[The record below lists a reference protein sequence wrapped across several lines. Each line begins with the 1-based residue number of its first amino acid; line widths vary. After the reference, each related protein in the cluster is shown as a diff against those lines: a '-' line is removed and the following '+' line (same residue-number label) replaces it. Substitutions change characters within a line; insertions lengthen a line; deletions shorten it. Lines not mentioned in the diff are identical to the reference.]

1 MLTVPNVISLIRI
14 AILMPLFVVVLLAW
28 GSPLWALI
36 IAAVLAATDYL
47 DGYIARRFNQV
58 TILGRALDP
67 IADRVSQIVISA
79 AMVIGGYLQ
88 VWMAITVVACD
99 LVLAFALIVKRR
111 RRPIPVRW
119 IGRIRTLLLMV
130 GMPLV
135 LLVAAVA
142 PKDVLLVDGALV
154 VVGAGVVLH
163 AIADLTYAVSVARN
177 TDRDVKDAHPVV

>member
-1 MLTVPNVISLIRI
+1 
-14 AILMPLFVVVLLAW
+14 LAW
-28 GSPLWALI
+28 KSPGWALI
-36 IAAVLAATDYL
+36 IAAILAATDYL
-47 DGYIARRFNQV
+47 DGYIARRFNQI

-88 VWMAITVVACD
+88 LWMAITVVACD
-99 LVLAFALIVKRR
+99 LVLAFALIVKKL

-135 LLVAAVA
+135 LLIAAVA
-142 PKDVLLVDGALV
+142 PTNVVLKIAALSL
-154 VVGAGVVLH
+154 VGAGVVLH
-163 AIADLTYAVSVARN
+163 AAADLTY
-177 TDRDVKDAHPVV
+177 